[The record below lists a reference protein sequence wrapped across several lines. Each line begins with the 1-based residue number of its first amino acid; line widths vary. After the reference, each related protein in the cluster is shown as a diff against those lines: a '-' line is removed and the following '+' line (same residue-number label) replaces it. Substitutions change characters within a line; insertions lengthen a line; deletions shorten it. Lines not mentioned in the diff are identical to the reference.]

1 MPFLDEGKSRGFDP
15 GAFSCTGDPGD
26 AISQGIHCVVGGK
39 LKQGFGQGPVGSES
53 TFHQADGLG
62 KCRSIPRDD
71 ALQELLC
78 IGTGLAP
85 RLADSIQRP
94 LACLIFMI
102 VGHTEA
108 KLAVVWY
115 RMPRQCFIL
124 CLLPFWSGAIDLA
137 APLWGQDTAVVG
149 TPDTAQVALR
159 GEVLGPDGRGLP
171 GCMIV
176 NRNTGEGRF
185 GSASGRFAFSV
196 HPGDTIQFASIGYR
210 TVSRSVPLEASSPQG
225 WSWSVHLAR
234 MRVDVGTAEVIA
246 PRDLGEIVRDIEALG
261 YDEKEYRTSGIDAL
275 TSPITFLYEQFNR
288 MERSKR
294 EVARLE
300 NEDRRRALLRELLGK
315 YVDYQIVKLD
325 EGEFD
330 AFVAFMDPGEAV
342 LKALTQYE
350 FILWTKERFTAF
362 RARPEQLEDSDFEY
376 QWDD

>member
-1 MPFLDEGKSRGFDP
+1 MSIRFVVLLW
-15 GAFSCTGDPGD
+15 CT
-26 AISQGIHCVVGGK
+26 V
-39 LKQGFGQGPVGSES
+39 
-53 TFHQADGLG
+53 
-62 KCRSIPRDD
+62 
-71 ALQELLC
+71 
-78 IGTGLAP
+78 
-85 RLADSIQRP
+85 
-94 LACLIFMI
+94 
-102 VGHTEA
+102 
-108 KLAVVWY
+108 AV
-115 RMPRQCFIL
+115 Q
-124 CLLPFWSGAIDLA
+124 
-137 APLWGQDTAVVG
+137 PLWAQTETVTATDTVSVV
-149 TPDTAQVALR
+149 LR

-185 GSASGRFAFSV
+185 GSASGRFAFSAM
-196 HPGDTIQFASIGYR
+196 PGDTVQFASFGYR
-210 TVSRSVPLEASSPQG
+210 TVSRAVPTEGAPASG
-225 WSWSVHLAR
+225 WSWTIHLVRISIEVA
-234 MRVDVGTAEVIA
+234 TAEVIA

-288 MERSKR
+288 FERSKR

-315 YVDYQIVKLD
+315 YVDYEIVTLED
-325 EGEFD
+325 HEFE

-362 RARPEQLEDSDFEY
+362 KSRPERLQDADYEY